1 MRMIGRAVLLVA
13 VFAAPVL
20 RADVTIRY
28 KNEVKAALPEA
39 TAAMPS
45 ALTPLFTV
53 IRVKGDKAYSDLGAF
68 ASILDAGTGQITLM
82 DSTRKSFAR
91 APFQDYLNQVQAVMP
106 KPSSLPEETQKA
118 LASMKTSVSFKKTG
132 RTDVIQGVRSEE
144 TEITFSVDMAVP
156 GGSAQAGP
164 LPLLKMVMQF
174 WTARP
179 EETTRN
185 PALRQL
191 AQFRDYT
198 AYFASPAET
207 LQKILASLPWSGG
220 DLIAGLQELSKN
232 SPVML
237 KFHMAAFA
245 PMMAQLAQQA
255 AKQKNPLP
263 GGFDPNAPLMEMS
276 IEIAEISTAAI
287 EDSVFEI
294 PPGFQAADLGDLMK
308 AVAAAARPANAPAPN

>member
-1 MRMIGRAVLLVA
+1 MRSIRPAVLWA
-13 VFAAPVL
+13 AMFAAPVL
-20 RADVTIRY
+20 RADVTVRY
-28 KNEVKAALPEA
+28 KHDVKAALPQA
-39 TAAMPS
+39 TAAIPS
-45 ALTPLFTV
+45 ALTPQFTV

-82 DSTRKSFAR
+82 DSTHKSFAK
-91 APFQDYLNQVQAVMP
+91 APFQEFLNQVQAVMP

-118 LASMKTSVSFKKTG
+118 MASMKTSVSSKRTG
-132 RTDVIQGVRSEE
+132 RTDVIQGMRAEE

-185 PALRQL
+185 AALRQL

-207 LQKILASLPWSGG
+207 LQKILVSLPWSSG
-220 DLIAGLQELSKN
+220 DLIADLQELSKN

-255 AKQKNPLP
+255 GKQQNPVP

-294 PPGFQAADLGDLMK
+294 PHGFQAVALDDLMK
-308 AVAAAARPANAPAPN
+308 AVAAAASPAKAPAPR